1 MESIFLHLLNM
12 SLTAGVLVV
21 AVVLLR
27 AVFYKAPR
35 WIHCL
40 LWALVAVRL
49 LCPFA
54 VESSLSLMPDTQAAL
69 APLTPDYAVE
79 DTPVADTSTV
89 DTIRPDSSVT
99 TPILP
104 DTGADTVGGTVTTP
118 PTTSVVPSTPDTPT
132 SSLTP
137 TPEASA
143 DPWQMVLSVATWL
156 WLLGV
161 LTMAVY
167 AAVTTLRL
175 RLQVREAAR
184 LEGDLWQCDH
194 VRTPFILGVLRPR
207 IYLPSD
213 LDATARASV
222 VAHER
227 AHLRRLDHLWK
238 PLGFL
243 LLAVYWFNPLLWVA
257 YVLLCRDIEAACDE
271 RVVRDM
277 TAADRKA
284 YSEALLA
291 CSAPRRLITACPL
304 AFGETSVKSRV
315 KSVLSYKKPAIW
327 IIVAALLVSTV
338 AGVCLLTDRPVAE
351 QEPDDTPSVSD
362 EDDQPDTTKTAP
374 VGLVHVA
381 GGIGQWYDDVL
392 QAVFGDTPDGSLPI
406 KAFYTY
412 DELDAF
418 LTAYATEE
426 GKIQRADFAAFDAAW
441 FADNTLLMSYYTHPS
456 TPAYPKVDS
465 YVYSEDG
472 AGLTVRLHVYVP
484 SFGGDAFSAYHLF
497 SGIRKSDLEGVK
509 ALTAVVAA
517 TIPNDYY
524 VAAFAEHT
532 EHPDKATEKWRRWLP
547 SDEAWA
553 LERMLSEWDDAARW
567 SDAQSVDLTFTTAFN
582 LHGHTYYFAPHYSA
596 LLRDDGALLWLNE
609 AEGAFLRWIA
619 AYYDEENEKLLYLA
633 SSHPTSYDR
642 RYAAVPV
649 VLNSP
654 ELKAILN
661 SNRWETAFGDISSY
675 GRFTLGGTVYHIDRT
690 RERIVYANDNN
701 TALYAVYLTAEELAI
716 VDAILASTAW
726 THTDYMVGKVT
737 QVSIAEDY
745 VTMKL
750 TDSSKYTGDISD
762 GDEIRVSL
770 RYYAGEMP
778 TVGSTIRVTYDGY
791 LDTYYDSERYGA
803 LIHAHSVAVT
813 SQPSGTTTTTTTTAK
828 PTTTTTTTPTTPA
841 VTKTAA
847 VVFNCTR
854 KNMLYDREVEKLFSA
869 SSVVSID
876 SVDALISLMKS
887 YSDFNLPLYPE
898 YDHNAAFFEEYAL
911 LITYYETASGS
922 ARPRAA
928 EYTYSADGTVL
939 TVVVD
944 ELWPN
949 NGLVTDDIGEW
960 LMLSVIQKSDLQ
972 GVTKLTSGLRS
983 KCPENSISFLV
994 NPASDPRHSAEKQ
1007 SKTITDMEAQTLY
1020 RILIGSMSDEEWGGW
1035 TFPSDVQF
1043 DVKLVLDGDTF
1054 YYDIDRDIVIAT
1066 EGKTVH
1072 YMVWTMCFDKLAKRT
1087 NMIDWVLARY
1097 SDTNDEVWLWEDFE
1111 ANYYTNDA
1119 RLVNTPEM
1127 HSIALRT
1134 NWAENNSRN
1143 RTYDAQY
1150 TIGGALYYIDMEHE
1164 EILTADE
1171 KQVSPMTKEEVAYLR
1186 SLLDAD
1192 E

>member
-1 MESIFLHLLNM
+1 MENVFLHLLNM
-12 SLTAGVLVV
+12 SLTAAVLVV
-21 AVVLLR
+21 VVLLLR
-27 AVFYKAPR
+27 LVFHRAPR

-49 LCPFA
+49 LCPFTI
-54 VESSLSLMPDTQAAL
+54 ESDLSLMPSTPVVTVPDS
-69 APLTPDYAVE
+69 LTLSDPVIIPNTPAVDVIVP
-79 DTPVADTSTV
+79 DTPTTSVPPQT
-89 DTIRPDSSVT
+89 D
-99 TPILP
+99 
-104 DTGADTVGGTVTTP
+104 VGGTVTTP
-118 PTTSVVPSTPDTPT
+118 ITPT
-132 SSLTP
+132 LPDSSVAAP
-137 TPEASA
+137 GDSV
-143 DPWQMVLSVATWL
+143 DPWQVALAVATQV
-156 WLLGV
+156 WLLGA
-161 LTMAVY
+161 LALLAYAVIS
-167 AAVTTLRL
+167 TIRL
-175 RLQVREAAR
+175 RLQVRESVR
-184 LEGDLWQCDH
+184 MQGNIWQCDH
-194 VRTPFILGVLRPR
+194 LRSPFILGVLRPR

-213 LDATARASV
+213 LDATAQASV
-222 VAHER
+222 IAHEK

-257 YVLLCRDIEAACDE
+257 YIFLCRDIEAACDE
-271 RVVRDM
+271 QVVRNM

-291 CSAPRRLITACPL
+291 CSAPRRLIAACPL
-304 AFGETSVKSRV
+304 AFGETSVKSRI
-315 KSVLSYKKPAIW
+315 KSVLSYKKPTIW

-338 AGVCLLTDRPVAE
+338 AGVCLLTDRPVAK
-351 QEPDDTPSVSD
+351 QEPDDPPSVSD
-362 EDDQPDTTKTAP
+362 EDDTPDTAKTAP
-374 VGLVHVA
+374 VGLTHVA
-381 GGIGQWYDDVL
+381 GGMGQWYDETL
-392 QAVFGDTPDGSLPI
+392 QAVYGTPPEGSLPI
-406 KAFYTY
+406 KAFASY

-418 LTAYATEE
+418 LSAYATEE

-441 FADNTLLMSYYTHPS
+441 FADNALLMSYYTHPS

-484 SFGGDAFSAYHLF
+484 SFGNDAFCAYHLF

-532 EHPDKATEKWRRWLP
+532 EHPDKAAEKWRQWLP
-547 SDEAWA
+547 SDEGWA
-553 LERMLSEWDDAARW
+553 LDRMLSEWEETDRW
-567 SDAQSVDLTFTTAFN
+567 VDAQSVDLTFTTAFN
-582 LHGHTYYFAPHYSA
+582 LHGHTHYFAPHYSA

-619 AYYDEENEKLLYLA
+619 AYYDESNETLLYMA
-633 SSHPTSYDR
+633 FSHPTSYYDR
-642 RYAAVPV
+642 RYAAAPV

-654 ELKAILN
+654 ELKTIVN
-661 SNRWETAFGDISSY
+661 SNRWETAHGTVTAY
-675 GRFTLGGTVYHIDRT
+675 GRFIVGGTVYRIDRS
-690 RERIVYANDNN
+690 RERIVYADYNSSK
-701 TALYAVYLTAEELAI
+701 LYAVYLTAEELAA
-716 VDAILASTAW
+716 VDAILASTTWA
-726 THTDYMVGKVT
+726 HTDYMVGKVT
-737 QVSIAEDY
+737 QVSIEEDY
-745 VTMKL
+745 VTIKL

-762 GDEIRVSL
+762 GDLVRVSL

-778 TVGSTIRVTYDGY
+778 AVGSTIRVTYDGY
-791 LDTYYDSERYGA
+791 LDTYYDGERYGP
-803 LIHAHSVAVT
+803 LIHALSITVT
-813 SQPSGTTTTTTTTAK
+813 SQPGGTTTTTTTTAK

-841 VTKTAA
+841 ITKTAA

-854 KNMLYDREVEKLFSA
+854 QNMLYDREVEKLFGA

-876 SVDALISLMKS
+876 SVDALKALMKS

-922 ARPRAA
+922 VRPRAA

-960 LMLSVIQKSDLQ
+960 LMLSVIQKSDLK
-972 GVTKLTSGLRS
+972 GVAKLNSTFRARL
-983 KCPENSISFLV
+983 PENSISFLV

-1007 SKTITDMEAQTLY
+1007 SKTITDMEAHTLY

-1054 YYDIDRDIVIAT
+1054 YYDIDSGMVIAT

-1097 SDTNDEVWLWEDFE
+1097 SDTNDAVWLWEDFE
-1111 ANYYTNDA
+1111 TDYYTNDA

-1134 NWAENNSRN
+1134 NWTENSSRN

-1150 TIGGALYYIDMEHE
+1150 TIGGALYYVDLEHE
-1164 EILTADE
+1164 AVLTADE
-1171 KQVSPMTKEEVAYLR
+1171 KQVSSLTKEEVAYLR
-1186 SLLDAD
+1186 SVLDAD
-1192 E
+1192 T